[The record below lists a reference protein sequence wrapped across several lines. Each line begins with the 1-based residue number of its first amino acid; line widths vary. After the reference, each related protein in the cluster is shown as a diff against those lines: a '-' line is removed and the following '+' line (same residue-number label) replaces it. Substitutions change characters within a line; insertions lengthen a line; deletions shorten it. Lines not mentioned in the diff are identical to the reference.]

1 MTGASLPLSTMHSS
15 GEALRTMETGDNT
28 YLSRGQYLRLAYYL
42 LRFIPSQS
50 LQNLLDVR
58 KLHPVL
64 RCPRRKTQAQAGS
77 RSGCTCQQEQMY

>member
-1 MTGASLPLSTMHSS
+1 MHSS
-15 GEALRTMETGDNT
+15 GVALRTMETGDNT
-28 YLSRGQYLRLAYYL
+28 YWSRGQYLRLAYYL
-42 LRFIPSQS
+42 LRFIPGQS

-64 RCPRRKTQAQAGS
+64 RYQREQTQAQTGN